1 MKNYFKSKVSEE
13 EKLDNVFFEDQ
24 INEVIKYYTYHIK
37 AMIITLI
44 LIWLVVICLYS
55 RGEHTEDE
63 FGKYV
68 VTQTYVWMWYL
79 FICLSVVYITPQM
92 ISYLIPFTIRYIL
105 FFLIITTQVSTF
117 NSEYRFCEFYMNN
130 ALMGNVLV
138 VIMPS
143 QYKANCIAFILAM
156 VYMCSKVYWC
166 YGVLPTELIVSAI
179 LSSQY
184 FCINSVILF
193 NRLRKLYGLIR
204 KNQELYQEMKNL
216 LKVFPESVI
225 IRADRSEKNGSK
237 KYFANQQFNSS
248 ICDIQNEIYKMSK
261 IQCWINYHNPSSTLL
276 KKYQT
281 SLQNFMKKQED
292 KLKNKK
298 FAQCESM
305 YMREGGNTS
314 TRSTQLNSNAPEE
327 EEHIKYFQVK
337 TLKVSWEGWVNAFL
351 HVFVNITDI
360 KKLEEA
366 NYNIKLQKV
375 MFSNLSDEF

>member
-143 QYKANCIAFILAM
+143 QYKANCIACLETCAITA
-156 VYMCSKVYWC
+156 
-166 YGVLPTELIVSAI
+166 SA
-179 LSSQY
+179 
-184 FCINSVILF
+184 
-193 NRLRKLYGLIR
+193 
-204 KNQELYQEMKNL
+204 
-216 LKVFPESVI
+216 
-225 IRADRSEKNGSK
+225 
-237 KYFANQQFNSS
+237 
-248 ICDIQNEIYKMSK
+248 
-261 IQCWINYHNPSSTLL
+261 H
-276 KKYQT
+276 
-281 SLQNFMKKQED
+281 
-292 KLKNKK
+292 
-298 FAQCESM
+298 
-305 YMREGGNTS
+305 
-314 TRSTQLNSNAPEE
+314 
-327 EEHIKYFQVK
+327 H
-337 TLKVSWEGWVNAFL
+337 
-351 HVFVNITDI
+351 H
-360 KKLEEA
+360 
-366 NYNIKLQKV
+366 
-375 MFSNLSDEF
+375 